1 MALAGKNGD
10 STMAS
15 QLAGWIPYEKVDG
28 VVVESHGWEAFGI
41 RTARD
46 AVGVV
51 GFRRMGWV
59 GMKASSWNLHE
70 RLFGYLAVD
79 DGSVHPD
86 WKNCNQRP
94 GWWV

>member
-15 QLAGWIPYEKVDG
+15 QLAGRILYEKADG
-28 VVVESHGWEAFGI
+28 VVVESHGWKAFGI

-59 GMKASSWNLHE
+59 GMKASSWDPHE
-70 RLFGYLAVD
+70 RLFGCLAVD

-86 WKNCNQRP
+86 
-94 GWWV
+94 